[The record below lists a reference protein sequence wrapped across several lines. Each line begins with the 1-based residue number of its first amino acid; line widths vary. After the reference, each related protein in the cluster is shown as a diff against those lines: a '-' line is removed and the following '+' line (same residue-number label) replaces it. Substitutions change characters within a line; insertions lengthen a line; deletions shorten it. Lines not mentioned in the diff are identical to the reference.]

1 MTLEPDGVAL
11 AFVRALVAK
20 DRVALEALLAP
31 DIDFRG
37 LTPNHEWHATT
48 PSEVAEIVFGSWFEP
63 HDHIR
68 EVLETQTTPV
78 ADRHHVRYRFR
89 VESEGETYL
98 VEQQGYFDAPD
109 GRITRMSAV
118 CSGFQPRGDG
128 T

>member
-20 DRVALEALLAP
+20 DRVALEATLAP

-37 LTPNHEWHATT
+37 LTPNHEWRATD
-48 PSEVAEIVFGSWFEP
+48 PGEVAEILFGSWFEP
-63 HDHIR
+63 HDHVR

-98 VEQQGYFDAPD
+98 VEQQCYFDASD
-109 GRITRMSAV
+109 GQITRMSAV
-118 CSGFQPRGDG
+118 CSGFRPRGDG